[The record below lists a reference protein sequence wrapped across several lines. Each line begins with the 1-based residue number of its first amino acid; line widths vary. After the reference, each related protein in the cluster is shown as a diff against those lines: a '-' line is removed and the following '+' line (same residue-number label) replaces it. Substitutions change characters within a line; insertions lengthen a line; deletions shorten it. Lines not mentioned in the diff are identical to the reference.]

1 MGLQTNSKM
10 SDNFSRTPYSD
21 GHAATHEEASKPHYT
36 TTTSSFSRTP
46 VSPYLNYDSRYLQQA
61 QPEFIFPEGANKQ
74 RGRFELAF
82 SQIGTSVM
90 IGGGI
95 GGLAGV
101 YNGLKVTKALEQKGK
116 VRRTQL
122 LNHIMKQG
130 SGTANTLGTLTVLYS
145 ACGVLLQFFRGED
158 DHINTVIAG
167 SATGLLYKSTA
178 GLRTCAFGGAI
189 GLGISSLYCLYLIAQ
204 ENSSNSSPKYL

>member
-1 MGLQTNSKM
+1 M
-10 SDNFSRTPYSD
+10 SDDFLRKPFSLAPAP
-21 GHAATHEEASKPHYT
+21 AADEATTSNYASGASKF
-36 TTTSSFSRTP
+36 SSGP
-46 VSPYLNYDSRYLQQA
+46 VSPYLNYDSRYLQRA

-101 YNGLKVTKALEQKGK
+101 YNGFKATNALNQTGK
-116 VRRTQL
+116 LRRTQL

-130 SGTANTLGTLTVLYS
+130 SGTANSLGTLAVLYS
-145 ACGVLLQFFRGED
+145 ACGVLLQYARGED
-158 DHINTVIAG
+158 DHVNTIIAG

-178 GLRTCAFGGAI
+178 GLRRCALGGAV
-189 GLGISSLYCLYLIAQ
+189 GLGISSLYCLYLLAQ
-204 ENSSNSSPKYL
+204 ERGNSSSPKFL

>member
-1 MGLQTNSKM
+1 
-10 SDNFSRTPYSD
+10 
-21 GHAATHEEASKPHYT
+21 
-36 TTTSSFSRTP
+36 
-46 VSPYLNYDSRYLQQA
+46 
-61 QPEFIFPEGANKQ
+61 
-74 RGRFELAF
+74 
-82 SQIGTSVM
+82 M

-95 GGLAGV
+95 GGLAGI
-101 YNGLKVTKALEQKGK
+101 YNGFKVTKALEQKGK

-122 LNHIMKQG
+122 INHIMKQG

>member
-1 MGLQTNSKM
+1 MCLFFAVEEGATTNYTPVTST
-10 SDNFSRTPYSD
+10 FSS
-21 GHAATHEEASKPHYT
+21 A
-36 TTTSSFSRTP
+36 P
-46 VSPYLNYDSRYLQQA
+46 VSPYLNYDSRFLQQA

-101 YNGLKVTKALEQKGK
+101 YNGFKVTKALNQTGK
-116 VRRTQL
+116 LRRTQL
-122 LNHIMKQG
+122 INHIMKQG
-130 SGTANTLGTLTVLYS
+130 SGTANTLGTLAVLYS
-145 ACGVLLQFFRGED
+145 ACGVLLQFVRGED
-158 DHINTVIAG
+158 DHVNTMMAG

-178 GLRTCAFGGAI
+178 GLRRCALGGAI
-189 GLGISSLYCLYLIAQ
+189 GLGISSLYCLYLLAQ
-204 ENSSNSSPKYL
+204 ENSTNSSPKFL

>member
-1 MGLQTNSKM
+1 M
-10 SDNFSRTPYSD
+10 SDDFLRKPFSLAPAPAD
-21 GHAATHEEASKPHYT
+21 AT
-36 TTTSSFSRTP
+36 TTNYTPATSTFSSAP
-46 VSPYLNYDSRYLQQA
+46 VSPYLNYDSRFLQQA

-101 YNGLKVTKALEQKGK
+101 YNGFKVTNALNQTGNL
-116 VRRTQL
+116 RRTQL
-122 LNHIMKQG
+122 INHIMKQG
-130 SGTANTLGTLTVLYS
+130 SGTANTLGTLAVLYS
-145 ACGVLLQFFRGED
+145 ACGVFLQFVRGED
-158 DHINTVIAG
+158 DHVNTVIAG

-178 GLRTCAFGGAI
+178 GLRRCALGGAI

-204 ENSSNSSPKYL
+204 ENTPNSSPKYL

>member
-1 MGLQTNSKM
+1 M
-10 SDNFSRTPYSD
+10 SDDFLSKPFSLTAAPVVD
-21 GHAATHEEASKPHYT
+21 EAATTKYT
-36 TTTSSFSRTP
+36 PVMSSFSNAP
-46 VSPYLNYDSRYLQQA
+46 VSPYLNYDSRFLQQS

-101 YNGLKVTKALEQKGK
+101 YNGFKVTKALNQTGK
-116 VRRTQL
+116 LRRTQL
-122 LNHIMKQG
+122 INHIMKQG
-130 SGTANTLGTLTVLYS
+130 SGTANTLGTLAVLYS
-145 ACGVLLQFFRGED
+145 ATGVLLQFVRGED
-158 DHINTVIAG
+158 DHVNTVVAG

-178 GLRTCAFGGAI
+178 GLRGCALGGAI
-189 GLGISSLYCLYLIAQ
+189 GLGISSLYCLYLLAQ
-204 ENSSNSSPKYL
+204 DKSTNSSQKFQ

>member
-1 MGLQTNSKM
+1 M
-10 SDNFSRTPYSD
+10 SDDFLKETFSIPSSATEAASANYAPVSKTYSS
-21 GHAATHEEASKPHYT
+21 A
-36 TTTSSFSRTP
+36 P
-46 VSPYLNYDSRYLQQA
+46 VSPYLNYDSRYLLQA

-95 GGLAGV
+95 GGMAGV
-101 YNGLKVTKALEQKGK
+101 YNGFKVTKALKQTGK
-116 VRRTQL
+116 LRRTQL
-122 LNHIMKQG
+122 INHIMKQG
-130 SGTANTLGTLTVLYS
+130 SGTANTLGTLAVLYS
-145 ACGVLLQFFRGED
+145 ACGVLLQFVRGED

-178 GLRTCAFGGAI
+178 GLRRCTFGGAI
-189 GLGISSLYCLYLIAQ
+189 GLGISSLYCLYLLAH
-204 ENSSNSSPKYL
+204 ENSTNSSHKLL

>member
-1 MGLQTNSKM
+1 M
-10 SDNFSRTPYSD
+10 SDDFLKKPFATPPAPTE
-21 GHAATHEEASKPHYT
+21 AATTNYAPVTKT
-36 TTTSSFSRTP
+36 FSSAP

-95 GGLAGV
+95 GGMAGV
-101 YNGLKVTKALEQKGK
+101 YNGIKVTKALEQTGTL
-116 VRRTQL
+116 RRTQL
-122 LNHIMKQG
+122 INHVMKQG
-130 SGTANTLGTLTVLYS
+130 SGTANTLGTLAVLYS
-145 ACGVLLQFFRGED
+145 ACGVLLQFVRGED

-178 GLRTCAFGGAI
+178 GLRRCTFGGAI
-189 GLGISSLYCLYLIAQ
+189 GLGISSLYCLYLLAQ
-204 ENSSNSSPKYL
+204 ENSSNSSHKLL